1 MPRIPII
8 RIPRPIRNP
17 KSEGLLI
24 IYPKIRYMIPIITP
38 TIPEVFP
45 ILSGEEKMD
54 MSPMIN
60 MKIPTM

>member
-24 IYPKIRYMIPIITP
+24 IYPKIRYIIPIITP

-45 ILSGEEKMD
+45 ILSGEAKMD
-54 MSPMIN
+54 LSPMIN

>member
-24 IYPKIRYMIPIITP
+24 IYPKIRYIIPIITP

-45 ILSGEEKMD
+45 ILSGEAD
-54 MSPMIN
+54 
-60 MKIPTM
+60 

>member
-8 RIPRPIRNP
+8 RIQRTIRNP

-24 IYPKIRYMIPIITP
+24 IYPKIIYMIPIITP